1 MNDKLVLEFYS
12 LFGLRVSDVT
22 FNAEDHV
29 FLNFTRKVER
39 TVGFN
44 SGNIRMFSGHS

>member
-1 MNDKLVLEFYS
+1 MNDKLIFEFYP
-12 LFGLRVSDVT
+12 LFGLWVSNIT

-29 FLNFTRKVER
+29 FLNFTGKVER